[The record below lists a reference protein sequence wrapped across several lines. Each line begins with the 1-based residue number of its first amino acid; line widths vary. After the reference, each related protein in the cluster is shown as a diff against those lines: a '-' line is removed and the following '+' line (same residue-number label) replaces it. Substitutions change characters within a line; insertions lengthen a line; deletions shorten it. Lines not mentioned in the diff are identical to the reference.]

1 MSEYKQEIRQFF
13 SKNFRTDGLGDTD
26 DVFAGGY
33 ANSLFALQ
41 LIAWMEKTFSITIED
56 DDLKLSN
63 FSSIDAI
70 AQTIG
75 RKKGIVVAA

>member
-1 MSEYKQEIRQFF
+1 MSEYKQIIRDFF
-13 SKNFRTDGLGDTD
+13 SKYFRTDGLGDAD

-41 LIAWMEKTFSITIED
+41 LIAWMEKEFSIVIED
-56 DDLKLSN
+56 GDLKLSN
-63 FSSIDAI
+63 FNTIEAI

-75 RKKGIVVAA
+75 RKKGVVVAA